1 MKDRKLKSLTGFTII
16 ELMVATAL
24 FLVLVAVATGTFVQT
39 LKIQRTITELAA
51 ANDNATQAVEQMS
64 REIRTGFNF
73 VGSTNTILKFVN
85 YRSEQVNY
93 KLIGNSI
100 SRCAGSCQA
109 DTDFLPITAPEVKV
123 EKLNFTT
130 SGIDLTDNFPPRIT
144 ITLSIPGPRG
154 IKVNLQ
160 TTVSSRVI
168 EPEF

>member
-1 MKDRKLKSLTGFTII
+1 MNKKGFTII
-16 ELMVATAL
+16 ELMVATSL
-24 FLVLVAVATGTFVQT
+24 FLVLVAVATGTFIQT
-39 LKIQRTITELAA
+39 LKTQRTITELAA

-73 VGSTNTILKFVN
+73 VESTNTILKFTN
-85 YRSEQVNY
+85 YRSEQVSY
-93 KLIGNSI
+93 KLVGNSI
-100 SRCAGSCQA
+100 SRCVGGCQA

-123 EKLNFTT
+123 ERLNFTT
-130 SGIDLTDNFPPRIT
+130 SGINLTDNFPPRIT
-144 ITLSIPGPRG
+144 ITLSIMGPKN